1 MPHFLLSNAVE
12 IDAAFTFGRLQEDT
26 PASTTPSL
34 VVAAPG
40 PWGPSFS
47 RALKGSLVF

>member
-1 MPHFLLSNAVE
+1 MLSKALE
-12 IDAAFTFGRLQEDT
+12 TDAAFIFSRLQGDT

-47 RALKGSLVF
+47 HALKGSLVFL